1 MFRWFDSNHRLNDQ
15 GFIDLELPQIF
26 YTSIFQHKSKP
37 HISKRDFKLDAKQ
50 NSCFYRKYSSKKSFQ
65 EMGAQALALAGWKPA
80 TIYWKRFFGKVF
92 FFLSK
97 YKCCF
102 EFALI
107 SCRKMCGFNLC
118 WNILVWNICGSSKSL
133 NPWSFNLWLKSNHLN
148 IICKVS
154 NYLYFA
160 ETLQI
165 QRFVAHPT
173 KSRKGK

>member
-1 MFRWFDSNHRLNDQ
+1 
-15 GFIDLELPQIF
+15 
-26 YTSIFQHKSKP
+26 
-37 HISKRDFKLDAKQ
+37 
-50 NSCFYRKYSSKKSFQ
+50 
-65 EMGAQALALAGWKPA
+65 
-80 TIYWKRFFGKVF
+80 
-92 FFLSK
+92 
-97 YKCCF
+97 
-102 EFALI
+102 
-107 SCRKMCGFNLC
+107 
-118 WNILVWNICGSSKSL
+118 VWNICGSSKSI